1 MPEMYVDLAVTSDV
15 AGVNLPYLV
24 KMKVPKSVTLNEVK
38 EGNMDKRSEKGFS
51 IIELLIV
58 CAVISIVAA
67 IAIPHLQKGLRAAEN
82 GNTFATMR
90 TIAST
95 EMNYFSSN
103 NRFARITEINNL
115 MSGAIGTPSGNDVIR
130 GKFVLSMTPSN
141 PTDAE
146 LRNGYT
152 VTATRDIVGEGQV
165 YVYELTQS
173 GEIRQ
178 ILP

>member
-1 MPEMYVDLAVTSDV
+1 M
-15 AGVNLPYLV
+15 
-24 KMKVPKSVTLNEVK
+24 MKK
-38 EGNMDKRSEKGFS
+38 EKGFS
-51 IIELLIV
+51 LIELLIV
-58 CAVISIVAA
+58 VVVIGVVAA
-67 IAIPHLQKGLRAAEN
+67 LAVPALQKGIRAAEN

-95 EMNYFSSN
+95 QLNYYSQN
-103 NRFARITEINNL
+103 NRFGRITEINNIL
-115 MSGAIGTPSGNDVIR
+115 SSSIGINSGNSVNR
-130 GKFVLSMTPSN
+130 GKFVLSMSPAT

-152 VTATRDIVGEGQV
+152 IIARRDIAGEGVV
-165 YVYELTQS
+165 YVYELTQT

>member
-1 MPEMYVDLAVTSDV
+1 
-15 AGVNLPYLV
+15 
-24 KMKVPKSVTLNEVK
+24 MKSKSE
-38 EGNMDKRSEKGFS
+38 SGFS
-51 IIELLIV
+51 LIELLIV
-58 CAVISIVAA
+58 VVIIGIVASVA
-67 IAIPHLQKGLRAAEN
+67 VPALQKGLRAAEN

-95 EMNYFSSN
+95 QVNYYSQN
-103 NRFARITEINNL
+103 NRFGRLTEVNNL
-115 MSGAIGTPSGNDVIR
+115 LSSSIGTNSGNDINR
-130 GKFVLSMTPSN
+130 GKFVLSMSPAI

-152 VTATRDIVGEGQV
+152 ITATRNIAGEGV
-165 YVYELTQS
+165 TYVYELTQG

>member
-1 MPEMYVDLAVTSDV
+1 M
-15 AGVNLPYLV
+15 
-24 KMKVPKSVTLNEVK
+24 
-38 EGNMDKRSEKGFS
+38 RSTREQGFS
-51 IIELLIV
+51 VVELLTV
-58 CAVISIVAA
+58 CAVIGIIASL
-67 IAIPHLQKGLRAAEN
+67 AIPHLQKALRASEN

-95 EMNYFSSN
+95 QVNFFTQNS
-103 NRFARITEINNL
+103 RFGRITEINNL
-115 MSGAIGTPSGNDVIR
+115 LSSSIGTNSGNEVTR
-130 GKFVLSMTPSN
+130 GKFVISMTPAA

-152 VTATRDIVGEGQV
+152 VTATRNVAGEGV
-165 YVYELTQS
+165 TYVYQLTQT

>member
-1 MPEMYVDLAVTSDV
+1 
-15 AGVNLPYLV
+15 
-24 KMKVPKSVTLNEVK
+24 MKN
-38 EGNMDKRSEKGFS
+38 KRENGFS

-58 CAVISIVAA
+58 VVIIGIVASVA
-67 IAIPHLQKGLRAAEN
+67 VPALQKGLRAAEN

-95 EMNYFSSN
+95 QVNYFSQN
-103 NRFARITEINNL
+103 NRFGRLTEVNNL
-115 MSGAIGTPSGNDVIR
+115 LSSSVGTNSGNNVNR
-130 GKFVLSMTPSN
+130 GKFVLSMSPAA

-152 VTATRDIVGEGQV
+152 ITATRNVAGEGV
-165 YVYELTQS
+165 TYVYELTQG

>member
-1 MPEMYVDLAVTSDV
+1 MI
-15 AGVNLPYLV
+15 NR
-24 KMKVPKSVTLNEVK
+24 K
-38 EGNMDKRSEKGFS
+38 ESGFS
-51 IIELLIV
+51 LIELLIV
-58 CAVISIVAA
+58 VVIIGIVASVA
-67 IAIPHLQKGLRAAEN
+67 VPALQKGLRAAEN

-95 EMNYFSSN
+95 QVNYYSQN
-103 NRFARITEINNL
+103 NRFGRLTEVNNL
-115 MSGAIGTPSGNDVIR
+115 LSSSIGTNSGNDINR
-130 GKFVLSMTPSN
+130 GRFVLSMSPAV

-152 VTATRDIVGEGQV
+152 ITATRSIAGEGV
-165 YVYELTQS
+165 TYVYELTQG